1 MRKLRKVI
9 AMALMSAV
17 VIAGTPAFNNDVKA
31 VTINS
36 DAGAI
41 TQWQTNAITNPV
53 AGKLVPAG
61 YVDIKWTSAND
72 LGEVKG
78 YKLYVDDAL
87 VNTATSNST
96 QFEYYTTVVSRH
108 KVYIIA
114 EFTDG
119 SSITSS
125 TFYFYVTK
133 KGLCVNNEMGKMLI
147 PDGMNIGWYYNWGV
161 NPFTYSCYTDI
172 DYVPMIWGT
181 NSERYISSIASKGY
195 KYLLAYNEPDMG
207 ANVGGSNINVNT
219 AINNWNNFLGYNFHL
234 GSPAPALS
242 PSWGIDNNTGGK
254 WFRTFMNGIDHST
267 IDFIPLHCY
276 YGTYGGVEAANTFL
290 TDVVDKTYE
299 MYHKPIWITEF
310 APSGWGYSNSYGRKQ
325 CKEFLEAVLKG
336 LDERSYVERYSWFS
350 FDTTDETNGAAALW
364 TNKTGVLTDLGNAY
378 VANGNP
384 EGYSYGNCTAIDN
397 STMNVMYASLQN
409 DNNNNNNNNNNNAND
424 GLDGT
429 TVKKLR
435 KTGIISVKS
444 LKKKTAKI
452 KIKKVAGAKGY
463 QIKYSDS
470 KKFVGYIE
478 KSTSKTTITIKKL
491 DRKTKYYFKVRA
503 YTKVGKKKV
512 YGAWSKTKS
521 VKVK

>member
-41 TQWQTNAITNPV
+41 TQWQTNAITSPV

-78 YKLYVDDAL
+78 YKVYVDDAL
-87 VNTATSNST
+87 VNTATATTT
-96 QFEYYTTVVSRH
+96 QFEFYTTTVSSH
-108 KVYIIA
+108 KTYIIA
-114 EFTDG
+114 DFADG
-119 SSITSS
+119 SSVTSS

-133 KGLCVNNEMGKMLI
+133 KGLCVNDKMGKMLI
-147 PDGMNIGWYYNWGV
+147 PDDMNIGWYYNWGV
-161 NPFTYSCYTDI
+161 SPFTYSCYTDI
-172 DYVPMIWGT
+172 DYIPMIWGT
-181 NSERYISSIASKGY
+181 NSESYISSIASKGY
-195 KYLLAYNEPDMG
+195 KYLLAYNEPDMPMRDQWG
-207 ANVGGSNINVNT
+207 NYIGGSNVNVNV
-219 AINNWNNFLGYNFHL
+219 AINNWNKFLGYNFHL
-234 GSPAPALS
+234 GSPAPAQS
-242 PSWGIDNNTGGK
+242 PSWTGGT
-254 WFRTFMNGIDHST
+254 WFRTFMNGIDQST

-276 YGTYGGVEAANTFL
+276 YGTYGGVNAANTFL
-290 TDVVDKTYE
+290 TDVVDKTYQ

-384 EGYSYGNCTAIDN
+384 EGYSYGNCTAVDN
-397 STMNVMYASLQN
+397 SSMNVVYASSQDAN
-409 DNNNNNNNNNNNAND
+409 DNNKSDENNEKIVK
-424 GLDGT
+424 LD
-429 TVKKLR
+429 KA
-435 KTGIISVKS
+435 GIISVKS

-452 KIKKVAGAKGY
+452 RIKKVAKAKGY

-470 KKFVGYIE
+470 KKFIGYSE
-478 KSTSKTTITIKKL
+478 KSTSKTTVTIKKL
-491 DRKTKYYFKVRA
+491 DRKTKFYFKVRA
-503 YTKVGKKKV
+503 YTKVGNKKV

>member
-17 VIAGTPAFNNDVKA
+17 VIAGIPAFSNDVKA
-31 VTINS
+31 VTTSTDVNV
-36 DAGAI
+36 I
-41 TQWQTNAITNPV
+41 TQWQTNAITSPV
-53 AGKLVPAG
+53 SGKLVPAG
-61 YVDIKWTSAND
+61 YIDIKWTSATS
-72 LGEVKG
+72 LGEIKD
-78 YKLYVDDAL
+78 YKLYVDDTL
-87 VNTATSNST
+87 VNTATATST
-96 QFEYYTTVVSRH
+96 QFEYYTTTVSSH
-108 KVYIIA
+108 KTYIIA

-119 SSITSS
+119 SSVTSS

-133 KGLCVNNEMGKMLI
+133 KGLCVNNDMGRMLI
-147 PDGMNIGWYYNWGV
+147 PENMNIGWYYNWGV
-161 NPFTYSCYTDI
+161 SPFTYSCYTDI
-172 DYVPMIWGT
+172 DYIPMIWGT
-181 NSERYISSIASKGY
+181 NSESYISSIASKGY
-195 KYLLAYNEPDMG
+195 KYLLAYNEPDMPMRDQWG
-207 ANVGGSNINVNT
+207 NYIGGSNVNVNV
-219 AINNWNNFLGYNFHL
+219 AINNWNKFLGYNFHL
-234 GSPAPALS
+234 GSPAPAQS
-242 PSWGIDNNTGGK
+242 PSWTGGT
-254 WFRTFMNGIDHST
+254 WFRTFMNGIDQST

-276 YGTYGGVEAANTFL
+276 YGTYGGVNAANTFL
-290 TDVVDKTYE
+290 TDVVDKTYQ

-310 APSGWGYSNSYGRKQ
+310 APSGWGYSNLYGRKQ

-384 EGYSYGNCTAIDN
+384 EGYSYGNCTAVDN
-397 STMNVMYASLQN
+397 SSMNVVYASLQN
-409 DNNNNNNNNNNNAND
+409 DNNNSNNSSNSNG
-424 GLDGT
+424 GLDSNS
-429 TVKKLR
+429 VKKLS
-435 KTGIISVKS
+435 KVSIISVKS

-452 KIKKVAGAKGY
+452 RIKKVAKAKGY

-470 KKFVGYIE
+470 KKFIGYSE
-478 KSTSKTTITIKKL
+478 KSTSKTTVTIKKL
-491 DRKTKYYFKVRA
+491 DRKTKFYFKVRA